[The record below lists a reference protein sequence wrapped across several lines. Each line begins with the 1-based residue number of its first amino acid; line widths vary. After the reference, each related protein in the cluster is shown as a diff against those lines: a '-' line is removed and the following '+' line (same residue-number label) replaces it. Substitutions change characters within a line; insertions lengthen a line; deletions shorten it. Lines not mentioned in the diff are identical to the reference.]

1 MGRFPSWR
9 YTHQYPPLQFSTPV
23 RRVAFT
29 SFDVLNSCKI
39 AVARDSLQIMFD
51 KLSRKANTGANGAR
65 VGPGWVKYEW
75 NEVIWNLDDG
85 QLDLR
90 MSCLEF

>member
-1 MGRFPSWR
+1 
-9 YTHQYPPLQFSTPV
+9 
-23 RRVAFT
+23 
-29 SFDVLNSCKI
+29 
-39 AVARDSLQIMFD
+39 MFD

-90 MSCLEF
+90 TSCLEL